1 MAETVIRVDRI
12 CKQYRLR
19 AATPGETLREAL
31 INGLRRRRTVQTG
44 IVHALSDVSFDVR
57 SGDVLGII
65 GRNGC
70 GKSTLLKI
78 LARITEPTSGYAEVI
93 GRVGALLEVGTGFHT
108 ELTGRENIFL
118 NGAILGMRRPEILS
132 SFDEIVEFAGIGKF
146 LDTQMKHYSSGMQ
159 MRLAFSVAAHL
170 KPEILFVD
178 EVLAVGDA
186 QFQQRCIGKMGQIVR
201 EGRTVLFVSHN
212 MQAVRN
218 ICTRA
223 IYLDKGRVC
232 VSASTEEAIE
242 AYLRSVR
249 DAGHSK
255 TWATADAPRGEGVAL
270 RRISLFGAQS
280 GDSGV
285 LHSGE
290 DIYVEV
296 ECELENVH
304 SSLQIGFDLL
314 TIDGAVVFRS
324 YQSDGALAAHPKLS
338 AGNNVLRCRIPAE
351 YLNAGRFL
359 IAPRVGDAVR
369 WLIHHD
375 PVIEMQITLT
385 HGVSPF
391 WSGITP
397 STKPGATAPVL
408 QWVKIDG

>member
-1 MAETVIRVDRI
+1 MPETVIKVDRI
-12 CKQYRLR
+12 SKQYRLR

-31 INGLRRRRTVQTG
+31 ISGLRRRRSAEVG
-44 IVHALSDVSFDVR
+44 IAHALRDVSFDVHA
-57 SGDVLGII
+57 GDVLGIV
-65 GRNGC
+65 GRNGS

-78 LARITEPTSGYAEVI
+78 LARITEPTSGSAEVV

-118 NGAILGMRRPEILS
+118 NGAILGMKRAEIRS
-132 SFDEIVEFAGIGKF
+132 SIDEIIEFAGIGKF

-159 MRLAFSVAAHL
+159 MRLAFSIAAHL
-170 KPEILFVD
+170 RTEILFVD

-186 QFQQRCIGKMGQIVR
+186 EFQQKCIGKMGEIVR
-201 EGRTVLFVSHN
+201 QGRTVLFVSHN

-223 IYLDKGRVC
+223 IYLDKGC
-232 VSASTEEAIE
+232 LSVSASTEEVIE

-249 DAGHSK
+249 DAGHTK
-255 TWATADAPRGEGVAL
+255 RWTADDAPRGEGVVL
-270 RRISLFGAQS
+270 RRVSLSGAQS
-280 GDSGV
+280 GDSGA

-290 DIYVEV
+290 DIYVEI
-296 ECELENVH
+296 ECELEKVY

-314 TIDGAVVFRS
+314 TIDGATVFRS
-324 YQSDGALAAHPKLS
+324 YQSDGVVADHPKLS
-338 AGNNVLRCRIPAE
+338 VGTNVLRCRIPAN

-359 IAPRVGDAVR
+359 VAPRIGDSVR
-369 WLIHHD
+369 WLIHED
-375 PVIEMQITLT
+375 PAIEMQVTLT

-391 WSGITP
+391 WGGITP
-397 STKPGATAPVL
+397 ATKPGSTAPVL
-408 QWVKIDG
+408 DWVKIGG

>member
-1 MAETVIRVDRI
+1 MPDAVIKVDRI

-31 INGLRRRRTVQTG
+31 ISGFRCRKPAEIG
-44 IVHALSDVSFDVR
+44 IAQALEDISFEVR
-57 SGDVLGII
+57 AGDVLGII
-65 GRNGC
+65 GRNGS

-78 LARITEPTSGYAEVI
+78 LARITEPTSGCAEVI

-132 SFDEIVEFAGIGKF
+132 SFDEIVAFAGIGKF

-159 MRLAFSVAAHL
+159 TRLAFSIAAHL

-186 QFQQRCIGKMGQIVR
+186 EFQQRCIGKMGEIVR
-201 EGRTVLFVSHN
+201 QGRTVLFVSHN

-223 IYLDKGRVC
+223 IYLDRGRLS

-249 DAGHSK
+249 DAGHSR
-255 TWATADAPRGEGVAL
+255 TWSPQEAPRGEGVAL
-270 RRISLFGAQS
+270 RRISLFGARS
-280 GDSGV
+280 GDSGA

-290 DIYVEV
+290 DIFVDV
-296 ECELENVH
+296 ECELDKVY

-324 YQSDGALAAHPKLS
+324 YQSDGAVDSHPKLTV
-338 AGNNVLRCRIPAE
+338 GTNVLRCRIPAE

-359 IAPRVGDAVR
+359 IAPRVGDSVR
-369 WLIHHD
+369 WLIHED
-375 PVIEMQITLT
+375 PAIEMQITLT

-408 QWVKIDG
+408 RWVKVDG